1 LNPLAAVYGRVTA
14 LRRTW
19 YARHPDRQQRLPRP
33 VISVGNLVAGGSGKT
48 PVVAALARLLLR
60 AGERPAILSRGYG
73 RRTRADDAVI
83 VSDGRGALVPVRDSG
98 DEPQML
104 ARMLPEVPIVVC
116 ARRYR
121 AGAVAASRFDVTV
134 MLLDDGFQHLELAR
148 DIDLIVVSPADLDEQ
163 LLPSGRLR
171 ESLAASAAAD
181 AVIVPGS
188 SEETSRVAAALQ
200 VSRAFSV
207 VSRYEPFRAL
217 ARDADVSIAPGSTAL
232 AVAGIARPERFFD
245 ALEACD
251 LRVVCDLRYAD
262 HHWFDAGDVSRIERT
277 ARDRGASLIVTTEK
291 DAVRLAGMTLSM
303 PWVTLPQ
310 QVSLIPEADFIAWMR
325 RRLDMARESAAAAAA
340 SIDE

>member
-1 LNPLAAVYGRVTA
+1 LNPLAAVYGRVAA
-14 LRRTW
+14 LRRHW

-48 PVVAALARLLLR
+48 PVAAALARLLLR

-73 RRTRADDAVI
+73 RRTSADDVVI
-83 VSDGRGALVPVRDSG
+83 VSDGRQVLVPVRDSG

-116 ARRYR
+116 ARRHR
-121 AGAVAASRFDVTV
+121 AGLVAVSRFDVTV

-148 DIDLIVVSPADLDEQ
+148 DLDLIVVSPVDLEEQ

-181 AVIVPGS
+181 AVVVPGS
-188 SEETSRVAAALQ
+188 SEDTSRVAAALQ

-207 VSRYEPFRAL
+207 VSRYAPFRPVNREAG
-217 ARDADVSIAPGSTAL
+217 VSIAPGSRAL
-232 AVAGIARPERFFD
+232 AVAGIARPQRFFD

-251 LRVVCDLRYAD
+251 LRVVGDVRYAD

-277 ARDRGASLIVTTEK
+277 ARDRSASLIVTTEK
-291 DAVRLAGMTLSM
+291 DAVRLTGMTLSM
-303 PWVTLPQ
+303 PWITLPQ
-310 QVSLIPEADFIAWMR
+310 QVSLTPEAEFMAWMR
-325 RRLDMARESAAAAAA
+325 RRLEMARESAAAAAP
-340 SIDE
+340 IDE